1 MADSHP
7 GDRESFPMA
16 DSDQIEIS
24 VDRGVTVVRL
34 GADFDSLYESELVKL
49 QSVRDLAETV
59 APAFML
65 IDLSNTKYF
74 GSAFIG
80 FLIAIANR
88 LKERGDGRLGLCG
101 LAPFARMALEKTKS
115 DTILVLFDTSEE
127 GVVEFAA
134 SAE

>member
-1 MADSHP
+1 MAD
-7 GDRESFPMA
+7 D
-16 DSDQIEIS
+16 DQIEIS

-34 GADFDSLYESELVKL
+34 GADLDSLYESELVRL
-49 QSVRDLAETV
+49 QSVRGLADS
-59 APAFML
+59 ASPPFML

-115 DTILVLFDTSEE
+115 ETILALFDTSEE
-127 GVVEFAA
+127 GVTELAA
-134 SAE
+134 SAEQS

>member
-1 MADSHP
+1 MAD
-7 GDRESFPMA
+7 D
-16 DSDQIEIS
+16 DQIEIS

-34 GADFDSLYESELVKL
+34 GADLDSLYESELVRL
-49 QSVRDLAETV
+49 QSVRGLADS
-59 APAFML
+59 ASPPFML

-88 LKERGDGRLGLCG
+88 LKDRGDGRLGLCG

-115 DTILVLFDTSEE
+115 ETILALFDTSEE
-127 GVVEFAA
+127 GVTELAA
-134 SAE
+134 SAEQS

>member
-1 MADSHP
+1 MAD
-7 GDRESFPMA
+7 D
-16 DSDQIEIS
+16 DQIEIS

-34 GADFDSLYESELVKL
+34 GADLDSLYESELVRL
-49 QSVRDLAETV
+49 QSVRDLADS
-59 APAFML
+59 ASPPFML
-65 IDLSNTKYF
+65 IDLSNTRYF

-115 DTILVLFDTSEE
+115 ETILALFGTSEE
-127 GVVEFAA
+127 GVAELAA

>member
-1 MADSHP
+1 MAD
-7 GDRESFPMA
+7 D
-16 DSDQIEIS
+16 DQVEIS

-34 GADFDSLYESELVKL
+34 GADLDSLYESELVRL
-49 QSVRDLAETV
+49 QSVRGLADS
-59 APAFML
+59 ASPPFML

-115 DTILVLFDTSEE
+115 ETILALFGTSEE
-127 GVVEFAA
+127 GVAELAA

>member
-1 MADSHP
+1 MVD
-7 GDRESFPMA
+7 D
-16 DSDQIEIS
+16 DQIEIS

-34 GADFDSLYESELVKL
+34 GADLDSLYESELVKL
-49 QSVRDLAETV
+49 QSVRDLADS
-59 APAFML
+59 ASPPFMM

-115 DTILVLFDTSEE
+115 ETILALFDAREE

-134 SAE
+134 STE

>member
-1 MADSHP
+1 
-7 GDRESFPMA
+7 MA

>member
-1 MADSHP
+1 MAD
-7 GDRESFPMA
+7 D
-16 DSDQIEIS
+16 DQIEIS
-24 VDRGVTVVRL
+24 VDRSVTVVRL
-34 GADFDSLYESELVKL
+34 GADLDSLYESELVRL
-49 QSVRDLAETV
+49 QSVRDLADS
-59 APAFML
+59 ASPPFML
-65 IDLSNTKYF
+65 IDLSNTRYF

-115 DTILVLFDTSEE
+115 ETILALFGTSEE
-127 GVVEFAA
+127 GVAELAA

>member
-1 MADSHP
+1 MAD
-7 GDRESFPMA
+7 D
-16 DSDQIEIS
+16 DQIEIS

-34 GADFDSLYESELVKL
+34 GADLDSLYESELVRL
-49 QSVRDLAETV
+49 QSVRGLADS
-59 APAFML
+59 ASPPFML

-115 DTILVLFDTSEE
+115 ETILALFGTSEE
-127 GVVEFAA
+127 GVAELAA

>member
-7 GDRESFPMA
+7 GNRESFPMV
-16 DSDQIEIS
+16 DDDQIEIS

-34 GADFDSLYESELVKL
+34 GADLDSLYESELVKL
-49 QSVRDLAETV
+49 QSVRDLADS
-59 APAFML
+59 ASPPFMM

-80 FLIAIANR
+80 FLIAVANR